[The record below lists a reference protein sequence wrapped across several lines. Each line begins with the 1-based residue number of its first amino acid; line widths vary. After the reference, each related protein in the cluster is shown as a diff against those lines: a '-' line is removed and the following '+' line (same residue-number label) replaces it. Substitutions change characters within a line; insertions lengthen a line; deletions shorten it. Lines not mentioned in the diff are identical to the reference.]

1 MIRLSKYTW
10 AYIIAMMGILL
21 IQVEGGAIL
30 TFFGGFFVGK
40 AIQIARE
47 SGEEEKNYFD
57 N

>member
-21 IQVEGGAIL
+21 IQVDGGAIL

>member
-1 MIRLSKYTW
+1 MIQFSKYTW
-10 AYIIAMMGILL
+10 AYIIAVMGILL
-21 IQVEGGAIL
+21 IQVDGGVIM

-47 SGEEEKNYFD
+47 FGEEEKNYFD